1 MLAFLNR
8 MPKWIIGV
16 AVLALGLL
24 GVLLPY
30 AWAGIF
36 LIALAGFASWL
47 LALSWPV
54 VNGGSRAL
62 RIAVIAVVF
71 IFGVARIAGWVD

>member
-30 AWAGIF
+30 SWAGIF

-54 VNGGSRAL
+54 VNSGSRAL